1 MKTPI
6 FNLKTEH
13 TPLARDLRKLEQ
25 DILRMGAL
33 VEKSCRFSHSA
44 LFEQDIQ
51 AVAELPK
58 LDKKID
64 TFYKQVEAECTRI
77 ITHYAPA
84 EQDLRCLSAFMQ
96 LVRDLERIGDYAKDL
111 ADIAVKLLPYPP
123 QSTILD
129 VAMMSRHTQAMLACS
144 LEALGDLDETKGRN
158 IKHLDDEVDNAY
170 ERVYQSLAQQR
181 DVQGVLEPYILWGL
195 TIRCLERMA
204 DHATNIGSRVTYIVT
219 GQRG

>member
-1 MKTPI
+1 MKTPLY
-6 FNLKTEH
+6 N
-13 TPLARDLRKLEQ
+13 PNSDQPQLARDIRRLEQ

-33 VEKSCRFSHSA
+33 VEKSCRLSHSA

-51 AVAELPK
+51 AIAQLPK

-64 TFYKQVEAECTRI
+64 AFYKQVESDCTSI
-77 ITHYAPA
+77 ITRHNPG

-96 LVRDLERIGDYAKDL
+96 LVRDLERIGDYAQDL
-111 ADIAVKLLPYPP
+111 ADIAVKLLPYPSHP
-123 QSTILD
+123 TLNE
-129 VAMMSRHTQAMLACS
+129 VAMMSRHAQAMLACS

-158 IKHLDDEVDNAY
+158 IKYLDDEVDNAY

-181 DVQGVLEPYILWGL
+181 DVKGVLEPYILWGL